1 MRPTTTLDALI
12 SGDLPTDDAPAWA
25 LSWFSFWLYRQA
37 SFVADGETQAERRD
51 RLAGVPGAHRT
62 EVEAYAKR
70 LYQARRL

>member
-37 SFVADGETQAERRD
+37 RHVADGATQAERRD
-51 RLAGVPGAHRT
+51 RLSGVPDVHGP

-70 LYQARRL
+70 LYQAGRL

>member
-1 MRPTTTLDALI
+1 MRPTTTLDAII

-37 SFVADGETQAERRD
+37 RFVADGESQAERRD
-51 RLAGVPGAHRT
+51 RLSGVPVVHQA

-70 LYQARRL
+70 LYKASRL